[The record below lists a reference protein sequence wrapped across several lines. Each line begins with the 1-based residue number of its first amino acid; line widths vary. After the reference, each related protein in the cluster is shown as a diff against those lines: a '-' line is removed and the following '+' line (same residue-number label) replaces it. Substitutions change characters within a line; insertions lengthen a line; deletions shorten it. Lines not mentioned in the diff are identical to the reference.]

1 MTAHNF
7 SYVII
12 ETTSSMIMKGQQ
24 ILINYASTIK
34 SLNMNFHKVN
44 VKEASYLDL
53 DELKEDNISKYI
65 LLLPKLGE
73 LGYANNRRT
82 NLHYVIDSE

>member
-1 MTAHNF
+1 MTKHNC
-7 SYVII
+7 YYDII
-12 ETTSSMIMKGQQ
+12 QTTSSIIMKGRQ

-65 LLLPKLGE
+65 AITKI
-73 LGYANNRRT
+73 RR
-82 NLHYVIDSE
+82 VGVCK